1 MEFNDFNEIQW
12 KSLDFS
18 YFARGNRKAV
28 EMDKEFLLF
37 YTPDGYYSI
46 LHEKHRIQ
54 LNFMI
59 FV

>member
-1 MEFNDFNEIQW
+1 MILMKFNEDRWI
-12 KSLDFS
+12 L
-18 YFARGNRKAV
+18 AILHGITEKAV

-37 YTPDGYYSI
+37 YTPDGNYRI

-59 FV
+59 FM